1 MAELMLEPPL
11 IISAEVMTGTR
22 EGAREVGLI
31 LSGGPFRDPPGT
43 YEAHGIPEAASVFLT
58 QLLFMLNLANGK
70 DPRNRELL
78 TGESRGY
85 ELARQYVASPT
96 LEVCCDYCGG
106 LMVQAIAN
114 AVASMMKMMHGTDA
128 ATIWDALTT
137 AIIPRQQ
144 APGPITVPA
153 EKDEQE

>member
-1 MAELMLEPPL
+1 MAELTMHEPPA
-11 IISAEVMTGTR
+11 IISGEVMTGSRT
-22 EGAREVGLI
+22 GADEVGLI

-43 YEAHGIPEAASVFLT
+43 YETHGIPEAASVFLT

-78 TGESRGY
+78 AGDSRGY
-85 ELARQYVASPT
+85 QLARQYVASPT

-114 AVASMMKMMHGTDA
+114 AVASMMKMMHGENA
-128 ATIWDALTT
+128 AASWTAFTT
-137 AIIPRQQ
+137 AIIPKQT
-144 APGPITVPA
+144 AA
-153 EKDEQE
+153 

>member
-1 MAELMLEPPL
+1 MAELTMHEPPV

-31 LSGGPFRDPPGT
+31 LSGGPFRDPPGA

-78 TGESRGY
+78 AGESRGY

-114 AVASMMKMMHGTDA
+114 AVASMMKLMHGTDA
-128 ATIWDALTT
+128 AAIWDALTT
-137 AIIPRQQ
+137 AIIPRQKK
-144 APGPITVPA
+144 
-153 EKDEQE
+153 EESE

>member
-1 MAELMLEPPL
+1 MAELMLETPV
-11 IISAEVMTGTR
+11 IISAEVAAGSR

-31 LSGGPFRDPPGT
+31 LSGGPFQEPPGT
-43 YEAHGIPEAASVFLT
+43 YDAHGIPEAASVFLT

-78 TGESRGY
+78 TGDSRGY

-128 ATIWDALTT
+128 AAIWDALTT
-137 AIIPRQQ
+137 AIIPR
-144 APGPITVPA
+144 PRITGPA
-153 EKDEQE
+153 EKDEEE